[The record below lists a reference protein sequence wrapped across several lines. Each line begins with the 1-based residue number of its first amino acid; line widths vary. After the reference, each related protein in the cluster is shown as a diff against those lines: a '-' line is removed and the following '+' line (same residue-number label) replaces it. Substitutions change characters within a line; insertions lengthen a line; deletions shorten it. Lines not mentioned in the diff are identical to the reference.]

1 MNWKR
6 LLPLALSLGMLCSMA
21 VAAKPFAD
29 PGDELDSDTTYDI
42 LTEDNVDFEG
52 IGRETDD
59 GRFLVDDINAGNYT
73 LEYQLTE
80 GEEAVKTIRINA
92 YDGTVE
98 LVTPEVIPVDG
109 LVPIRGE
116 LTLTSRKRTNGDGS
130 YKTLVY
136 EIDFSA
142 RGDGADAAEETEDDD
157 LSPSQQLLQEWGYPL
172 SSSQASGETATAGET
187 AGETARNPSTGRGP
201 VAEAAF
207 AGMRELVTL

>member
-136 EIDFSA
+136 EIDFLA

-172 SSSQASGETATAGET
+172 SSSQASGETAPAGEST
-187 AGETARNPSTGRGP
+187 GETARNPSTGRGP